1 MSETTLALLTSDE
14 LTRALSQLDVAW
26 SSIPGRGLVRV
37 VPTKN
42 FTDGFALVAKV
53 AGLADQLNHHPEITL
68 RYDEVELT
76 LTTHAVDGV
85 THADLRLAKEIDDLL

>member
-1 MSETTLALLTSDE
+1 MSETLAILTADE
-14 LTRALSQLDVAW
+14 LTRALSQLDVQW

-37 VPTKN
+37 VPMKN
-42 FTDGFALVAKV
+42 FTDGFALVAKI
-53 AGLADQLNHHPEITL
+53 AGLADQLNHHPELTL
-68 RYDEVELT
+68 RYDAVELT